1 MNRTFMSLLLV
12 AAFAVP
18 AMVRAE
24 DGDKQSWEGHKHH
37 DRAEWMK
44 KKLGLSD
51 DQAKKIE
58 TAREDHRK
66 ASEPLR
72 ADLKKAVR
80 KVEGQLLIEGSEKDI
95 AAALD
100 QAEKARAALRAENE
114 KFMASMK
121 SILTPTQR
129 AKALVFRA
137 KMMHGRMA
145 WRGHGDRGHEDRD
158 GGHEKHDDHDGD

>member
-1 MNRTFMSLLLV
+1 MNRILLSLLV
-12 AAFAVP
+12 AVAFAAP
-18 AMVRAE
+18 AVVRAE
-24 DGDKQSWEGHKHH
+24 DGGKQSWEGHKHH

-44 KKLGLSD
+44 KKLGLTD
-51 DQAKKIE
+51 DQAKKLE
-58 TAREDHRK
+58 TARDEHHK
-66 ASEPLR
+66 AVEPLR

-80 KVEGQLLIEGSEKDI
+80 KVEGQLLIEGSEKDV

-145 WRGHGDRGHEDRD
+145 RRGHGDRD
-158 GGHEKHDDHDGD
+158 KHDDHDGD